1 MGYTY
6 MVKCNVTGSVYYGS
20 SKNIKRRM
28 YNHKTNPGKYIKN
41 IIENGN
47 FDVIILYIGDGYI
60 ETENYFIKNFPCVNH
75 NIVKVHD
82 VRERQKFYRTRYSQ
96 NILNYKRK
104 LFICDCGCH
113 MQNHHKYNHFK
124 TKKHQTLV
132 LKS

>member
-1 MGYTY
+1 MGYSY
-6 MVKCNVTGSVYYGS
+6 MVKCNDTDNVYYGS
-20 SKNIKRRM
+20 TKNIKRRM
-28 YNHKTNPGKYIKN
+28 YNHKTNPSKSIKD
-41 IIENGN
+41 IIQNNN
-47 FDVIILYIGDGYI
+47 FDVFILYIGDGYI

-75 NIVKVHD
+75 NIVKVYD
-82 VRERQKFYRTRYSQ
+82 LRERQKFYRERYSE

-104 LFICDCGCH
+104 LFICECGCH